1 MKPLL
6 ALAFRRYKG
15 ILVRAFKTISVVQL
29 PELSPMPSKTAHK
42 SLIGFL
48 SLGFR

>member
-15 ILVRAFKTISVVQL
+15 ILVRAFKTISVV
-29 PELSPMPSKTAHK
+29 A
-42 SLIGFL
+42 IAF
-48 SLGFR
+48 